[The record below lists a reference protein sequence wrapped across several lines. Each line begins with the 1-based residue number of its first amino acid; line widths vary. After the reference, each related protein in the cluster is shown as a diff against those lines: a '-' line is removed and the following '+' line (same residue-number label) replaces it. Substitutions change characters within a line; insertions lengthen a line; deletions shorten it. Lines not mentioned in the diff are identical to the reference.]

1 MSSDENLE
9 ILIKIFNGIANS
21 NLNEV
26 MSNLHF
32 EVSKDTEKSKEWVLK
47 Q

>member
-9 ILIKIFNGIANS
+9 ILRKIFDGIANN

-26 MSNLHF
+26 MSNLDF
-32 EVSKDTEKSKEWVLK
+32 EVSKDTDKSKEWVLK